1 MNTLTTAIY
10 KHRDYVPFGWLAITF
25 ARLEF
30 MGKDA
35 DKYNNEWKK
44 IERKIKEP
52 IFAILKKIN
61 VNKERIEESYK
72 ILERKPWYRFWD
84 NKEEAVSRRKID
96 NLSAENIALQEE
108 YDKLNKDIDFALRCG
123 IERFLRENHF
133 AMVRR
138 DTRGDECCTY
148 TDIYELRS

>member
-10 KHRDYVPFGWLAITF
+10 EHRDFVPFDYIAITF

-30 MGKDA
+30 TGKDA
-35 DKYNNEWKK
+35 DKYNEEWKK
-44 IERKIKEP
+44 IERKIKESSY
-52 IFAILKKIN
+52 AILKKIE
-61 VNKERIEESYK
+61 VNEKKIEENNK
-72 ILERKPWYRFWD
+72 ILKRKPWYRFRD
-84 NKEEAVSRRKID
+84 NEEEAVSRKEIEKLRV
-96 NLSAENIALQEE
+96 ENSILEEE
-108 YDKLNKDIDFALRCG
+108 YDELDTDFDLRCA
-123 IERFLRENHF
+123 IERFLGENHF

>member
-10 KHRDYVPFGWLAITF
+10 EHRDFVPFDYIAITF

-30 MGKDA
+30 TGKDA
-35 DKYNNEWKK
+35 DKYNDEWKK

-52 IFAILKKIN
+52 MFTILQKIKD
-61 VNKERIEESYK
+61 NKQTIKENYK
-72 ILERKPWYRFWD
+72 ILKRKPWYRFWD
-84 NKEEAVSRRKID
+84 NEEEVVCKRKIEA
-96 NLSAENIALQEE
+96 LRAENITLTKESN
-108 YDKLNKDIDFALRCG
+108 KLNRNIKFNLRCA
-123 IERFLRENHF
+123 IKRFLGENHF